1 MDSELW
7 LSRFEDYARS
17 YRRSE
22 STIQGYLVE
31 LRRFLAFLEQRGLKQ
46 PHELTAADVEA
57 YQVSL
62 EHWRKPNGEMLT
74 VQSKNYRMSSVRTFV
89 KYLRRAGVLM
99 TDPTADLVR
108 PRPPQRLLPELPT
121 EDEVVRLLE
130 EPDVTTPLGLRT
142 VRSWRCSIRARSET
156 ESFGR
161 WKSVMSTLPGCS
173 FESSVERAESR
184 VTSR

>member
-31 LRRFLAFLEQRGLKQ
+31 LRRFLAFLVQRGLKQ

-74 VQSKNYRMSSVRTFV
+74 VQSKNYRMSSVRTS
-89 KYLRRAGVLM
+89 GPVLSYWR
-99 TDPTADLVR
+99 PASGWERGNWRR
-108 PRPPQRLLPELPT
+108 PRRPVL
-121 EDEVVRLLE
+121 
-130 EPDVTTPLGLRT
+130 
-142 VRSWRCSIRARSET
+142 
-156 ESFGR
+156 GR
-161 WKSVMSTLPGCS
+161 WSAYGSRGS
-173 FESSVERAESR
+173 ASSPRA
-184 VTSR
+184 TS